1 MLKSR
6 RLRAGSADE
15 DALAGCLVAIL
26 FLIFLPFG
34 VLFDGFVLLQNYNW
48 FLLPI
53 HGAPVLTIG
62 NCIGIS
68 LIVGMLTVGLIQSKK
83 EDDSKT
89 TAEKLIEGIVKMIM
103 YPLVFWFF
111 GWLYHF
117 LFMR

>member
-6 RLRAGSADE
+6 RLHAGSADE
-15 DALAGCLVAIL
+15 DALTGCLVAIL
-26 FLIFLPFG
+26 FFILLPFG

-53 HGAPVLTIG
+53 HGAPILTIG

-68 LIVGMLTVGLIQSKK
+68 LIVGMLTVGLVQSKK
-83 EDDSKT
+83 DDEEKPL
-89 TAEKLIEGIVKMIM
+89 AEKLLEGIGKMIV

-111 GWLYHF
+111 GWLYHY